1 MYPKLKNRP
10 WKVVKSE
17 NILRLGPWLSVRQE
31 CVEMPSGKQIP
42 TWYVMEFP
50 DWINVIAITKDGKM
64 VMEDQYR
71 HALGETHYELV
82 AGVVDPGETPLEAAK
97 RELSEETGYEGGEW
111 KLFMTLSPNPTN
123 HNNLSYTFLATGVEK
138 VREQHQEPTED
149 IHVDIMEPEQVLEML
164 RDGEIIQALHAAPLW
179 KYFYARTGAGDAARR
194 RDHSGTACRAALE
207 VFLFMRFAIPI
218 APVGHT
224 RRHRWHPTHFVP
236 IIFGLRFSS
245 KAIA

>member
-1 MYPKLKNRP
+1 MAYPKLENRP

-17 NILRLGPWLSVRQE
+17 NILHLGPWLSVRQE
-31 CVEMPSGKQIP
+31 CVELPSGKQIP

-82 AGVVDPGETPLEAAK
+82 AGVIDPGETPLEAAK

-111 KLFMTLSPNPTN
+111 SLFMTLSPNPTN

-138 VREQHQEPTED
+138 VREQHQEETED
-149 IHVDIMEPEQVLEML
+149 IHVDILDPSQVLEML
-164 RDGEIIQALHAAPLW
+164 QDGEMIQALHAAPLW
-179 KYFYARTGAGDAARR
+179 RWFAINKENLFGTPLLSPHHAHTLTSARR
-194 RDHSGTACRAALE
+194 PMIQL
-207 VFLFMRFAIPI
+207 FLITSAKRPSDRPSRSIPSTS
-218 APVGHT
+218 V
-224 RRHRWHPTHFVP
+224 
-236 IIFGLRFSS
+236 
-245 KAIA
+245 